1 MATPTVERLVG
12 KAVRRREDPRFIT
25 GRGTYTDD
33 VKLPG
38 THHAVFVRSPLAHA
52 RIVNIDARKATALS
66 GVRAVFTGKDL
77 ADGGVN
83 PIPVGWLLPGLKTT
97 DFRAIAVDR
106 VRHAGEAVAVV
117 VAETAAIARDAAELI
132 QVDYAE
138 LPVVVD
144 AVAALKKGAPQVH
157 DGAPDN
163 RCFHWEIGDKAKT
176 EAALRGAA
184 KVVKTRLVNQRLIA
198 NAIEPRAS
206 LASYAPATDE
216 LTLWVT
222 SQNPHVHRLIMGAF
236 VLGLPE
242 QSFRVISPDVGGGF
256 GSKIFVYPEEVA
268 VAWLAKKLGVPV
280 KWTAQRTESFLAD
293 AQGRDH
299 VSDVEMA
306 FDASGK
312 VAGLRVST
320 VANLGAYLTLFAP
333 AVPTYLY
340 GTLLNG
346 LYDFPAI
353 HCEVD
358 GVFTHTVPVDAY
370 RGAGRPEACYLIER
384 TMDIAARELG
394 TDPAELRRKNLIS
407 KERFPFQTQVA
418 LTYDSGNYAPALSRA
433 LEMVGYERFRSEQT
447 AARKKGRYLGIG
459 LSCYI
464 EACGIAPSQVVGSL
478 GAQAGLYESATV
490 RVHPTGKVT
499 VLTGSHSHGQG
510 HETTFSQLVADVL
523 GIPMTDVD
531 IVHGDTGRIPFGM
544 GTYGSRSG
552 AVGGTAIHMSLQK
565 IIAKGAALAA
575 HLLEASPD
583 DVEFKAGRFSV
594 KGSPDRGKAFA
605 EVSLAAYLAHSMPAG
620 MEPGLEMTSFFDP
633 SNFTFPFGTHIAV
646 VEVDVETGRTTLVR
660 YVAVDDVGNVINP
673 MIVDGQL
680 HGGIAQGVSQ
690 ALWEW
695 ASYDDAGQL
704 VTGSLMDYA
713 VPRADQ
719 LPSFETDRTVT
730 PSPVNVLGVKGAG
743 EAGTIAATPAVAN
756 AVIDALS
763 PFGITH
769 LDLPLSPQRV
779 WKAVKAARTGER
791 R

>member
-12 KAVRRREDPRFIT
+12 KAIRRREDARFIT

-157 DGAPDN
+157 DGAADN
-163 RCFHWEIGDKAKT
+163 RCFHWEIGDKART

-280 KWTAQRTESFLAD
+280 KWTAQRTESFLTD

-312 VAGLRVST
+312 VAGLKVST

-370 RGAGRPEACYLIER
+370 RGAGRPEACYLLER

-394 TDPAELRRKNLIS
+394 TDPAELRRKNLIP

-646 VEVDVETGRTTLVR
+646 VEVELETGRTTLLR

-680 HGGIAQGVSQ
+680 HGGIAQGVAQ

-704 VTGSLMDYA
+704 VTGSLMDYG

-779 WKAVKAARTGER
+779 WKAVRAARAGER